1 METIKQI
8 RSFILES
15 YLFTD
20 DDSALQNDQ
29 SLLEAGI
36 IDSTGIL
43 ELLDFLQR
51 TFGITVSDDEMVPE
65 NFDSVDRIVAYV
77 SKNTG
82 K

>member
-8 RSFILES
+8 RGFILES

-43 ELLDFLQR
+43 ELLDFIQR
-51 TFGITVSDDEMVPE
+51 TFGVTVKDDEMVPE
-65 NFDSVDRIVAYV
+65 NFDSVDRIADYI
-77 SKNTG
+77 SRNTG
-82 K
+82 Q